1 MSIFQKFV
9 SKLATVKKVDFSEA
23 VNASDYFFY
32 VILKTIRMN
41 KEKIVSVTHANFSG
55 CKYISIMSLSY
66 LYSSFDKALDR
77 SEDKLKVRVALNDK
91 ISEDILVSLHQF
103 ENKPLDRNGSK

>member
-1 MSIFQKFV
+1 LFFEKFV
-9 SKLATVKKVDFSEA
+9 TKLATVKKVDFSGAE
-23 VNASDYFFY
+23 NASDYFFY
-32 VILKTIRMN
+32 VILKTIRKN

-55 CKYISIMSLSY
+55 CKYISIMSISY

-77 SEDKLKVRVALNDK
+77 SDDTMKVRVALNEK

-103 ENKPLDRNGSK
+103 ENKPLDRQGND

>member
-1 MSIFQKFV
+1 LFFEKFV
-9 SKLATVKKVDFSEA
+9 TKLATVKKVDFSGAE
-23 VNASDYFFY
+23 NASDYFFY
-32 VILKTIRMN
+32 VILKTIRKN

-55 CKYISIMSLSY
+55 CKYISIMSISY

-77 SEDKLKVRVALNDK
+77 SDDTMKVRVALNEK

-103 ENKPLDRNGSK
+103 ENKPLDRQGID